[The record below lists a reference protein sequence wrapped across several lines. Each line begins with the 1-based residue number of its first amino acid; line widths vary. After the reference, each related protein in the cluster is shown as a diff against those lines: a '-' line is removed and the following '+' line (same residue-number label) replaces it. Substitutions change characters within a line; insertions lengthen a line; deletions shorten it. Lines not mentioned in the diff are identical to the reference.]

1 MAVSAFKSTSKRGSF
16 LQKDGGGDGDSARS
30 NPDELGKKTVMRRSR
45 SVSAFPRDR
54 SIDLSR
60 PSPLDFANKRDNPLF
75 GSTSSSPESPKSM
88 DVVGIRGMADTLDSG
103 MGRAISGASSSR
115 PGSSS
120 GLVGDGERRG
130 RSVCRREPFRA
141 GSVKAPSR
149 SVSRVDT
156 GRRQR
161 SVSRGHYGNPERS
174 AQTSDSEESVSAIPY
189 SHAEEKTIKAVF
201 EQMKTFQHDHPTGD
215 AGALGI
221 HETVRS
227 EVRRAVFEV
236 RQDLE
241 NAIWRNPNLY
251 ASDIANAASK
261 LVSPDGVELVSD
273 IRKDYSAKLAESQE
287 RTRNLKADLAIEE
300 QRSQELSRILKE
312 VLPEPKAAGRQK
324 PQTKRKTS
332 MERKKMSRRLE
343 EDALNYFDE
352 CVSISTFDSSDLS
365 CPEESTHSSSAVVAL
380 TDGRKQHPCDG
391 ASSSDGPLFLYEVL
405 NEQPQNWLSDRCN
418 DVVGLTTGQPG
429 NFQFSIARDASE
441 KGESTNVI
449 RSLIKQFGKETED
462 ETVAKCVRTSYDE
475 DHYHLVEVA
484 ERLLFEKVIFRNR
497 INSGGLLLCSDSIF

>member
-30 NPDELGKKTVMRRSR
+30 NPEGLGKKTVMRRSR

-54 SIDLSR
+54 SIDRSGT
-60 PSPLDFANKRDNPLF
+60 SPLDFANKRDNPLF
-75 GSTSSSPESPKSM
+75 GSTSSSPESPKSREM
-88 DVVGIRGMADTLDSG
+88 VGIRGMADPVDG
-103 MGRAISGASSSR
+103 GRGRAINGVSSTRGGSG
-115 PGSSS
+115 S
-120 GLVGDGERRG
+120 GLIGDGERRG
-130 RSVCRREPFRA
+130 RSVCRREPFRG

-149 SVSRVDT
+149 SDSGVDT
-156 GRRQR
+156 GRRRR

-174 AQTSDSEESVSAIPY
+174 ARTSDSEESLSAVPY

-201 EQMKTFQHDHPTGD
+201 EQMKSFQHDHPSGD
-215 AGALGI
+215 AGATGI

-241 NAIWRNPNLY
+241 NAIRRNPDLY
-251 ASDIANAASK
+251 ASDIANKAPE
-261 LVSPDGVELVSD
+261 LVNPDGVELVSD
-273 IRKDYSAKLAESQE
+273 IRKDYAAKLAQSQE
-287 RTRNLKADLAIEE
+287 RTRNLKTDLAIEE

-324 PQTKRKTS
+324 PRTKRKTS

-343 EDALNYFDE
+343 EDAMNYFDE
-352 CVSISTFDSSDLS
+352 CVSISTFDSSDFS
-365 CPEESTHSSSAVVAL
+365 CPEESTHSNSAADVL
-380 TDGRKQHPCDG
+380 TDGRKVHRCDG
-391 ASSSDGPLFLYEVL
+391 ASSSDGPLYEEL
-405 NEQPQNWLSDRCN
+405 KKQSQNWQRARYD
-418 DVVGLTTGQPG
+418 DVVGSTTGQPG
-429 NFQFSIARDASE
+429 SFQFSITRDASE
-441 KGESTNVI
+441 KGNSTNVI
-449 RSLIKQFGKETED
+449 RNLIKQFGKETED
-462 ETVAKCVRTSYDE
+462 DAVSKGWQTSYDE

-484 ERLLFEKVIFRNR
+484 ERLIFEKVIFRNR

>member
-1 MAVSAFKSTSKRGSF
+1 MAVSSFKSTSKRGSF
-16 LQKDGGGDGDSARS
+16 LQKDRGGDGDSARS

-103 MGRAISGASSSR
+103 KGRAISGASSSR

-161 SVSRGHYGNPERS
+161 SVSRGHYGNPE
-174 AQTSDSEESVSAIPY
+174 
-189 SHAEEKTIKAVF
+189 
-201 EQMKTFQHDHPTGD
+201 TFQHEHPTGD
-215 AGALGI
+215 AGAIGI

-241 NAIWRNPNLY
+241 NAIRRNPNLY

-261 LVSPDGVELVSD
+261 LVNPDGVELVSD
-273 IRKDYSAKLAESQE
+273 IRKDYAAKLAESQE

-312 VLPEPKAAGRQK
+312 ILPEPKAAGRQK

-343 EDALNYFDE
+343 EDAMNYFDE
-352 CVSISTFDSSDLS
+352 CISISTFDSSDLS
-365 CPEESTHSSSAVVAL
+365 CPEESIHSSSAVVAL

-405 NEQPQNWLSDRCN
+405 NEQPQNWQSDRCD
-418 DVVGLTTGQPG
+418 DVVGLTTGQPE

-441 KGESTNVI
+441 KGESTNVV

-462 ETVAKCVRTSYDE
+462 DTVAKCVQTSYDE